1 MSLLETQKKLCHAI
15 ASLDAHASLD
25 DVSKALDP
33 LLAGWCQEVD
43 ATEEDADESDGV
55 RPLMVACDKA
65 QEGCIEYICK
75 ANPSLGVILGH
86 PLGESSPSKNSAMHF
101 AAMSGCIPAIHQLSH
116 MLGGRNGDVRKLAS
130 QRNENLDTP
139 IMMAAV
145 GGQVAFLRQLMQ
157 ALLQQDETTDEV
169 KKLFELENYSK
180 YTALSLS
187 FGYGH
192 VEVTNFLVQEI
203 GVTVTRDH
211 VQECETVLKV
221 IDGALERSACADEHI
236 DRRKDVHRCL
246 VNLQVH
252 LAKTAQAAMDQLL
265 AEEDAKEAK
274 RKKNRKKKNKR
285 RSKSVSTIGEGSQ
298 DNHASVPVHEKDG
311 ESDSSEEESGLSIG
325 NQRTTKQ
332 NGNSDLPDCAATEQG
347 VTPENKIAL
356 QHDNMSPSKSG
367 RNATD
372 YDLDVNA
379 VMEALCLD
387 NSMLLL
393 SPHSMALNLSPSQLD
408 AIGAVL
414 RNQVA
419 AVEQARE
426 IQSRL
431 LRKSASH
438 LY

>member
-1 MSLLETQKKLCHAI
+1 MRETQKNLCHII
-15 ASLDAHASLD
+15 ASLDAHAPLH

-33 LLAGWCQEVD
+33 LLAGCQEVD
-43 ATEEDADESDGV
+43 ATEDDADESDGV
-55 RPLMVACDKA
+55 TPLMVACDKA

-75 ANPSLGVILGH
+75 ANPSVEDILGH

-101 AAMSGCIPAIHQLSH
+101 AARSGCIPAIHLLSQ

-157 ALLQQDETTDEV
+157 ALLQQEETADEV

-187 FGYGH
+187 CGYGH
-192 VEVTNFLVQEI
+192 VEVTSFLVQEI
-203 GVTVTRDH
+203 GVTVTHDH

-221 IDGALERSACADEHI
+221 MDGELKRSACADELRE
-236 DRRKDVHRCL
+236 RRKDVHRCQ
-246 VNLQVH
+246 VTLQVQ

-265 AEEDAKEAK
+265 AEEDAKETK
-274 RKKNRKKKNKR
+274 RKKNGKKKNR
-285 RSKSVSTIGEGSQ
+285 RKSMSVSNVWEGPQ
-298 DNHASVPVHEKDG
+298 DNHARVQAADVHEDG
-311 ESDSSEEESGLSIG
+311 ESDTSKEESLLFIR
-325 NQRTTKQ
+325 NQRTSKQ
-332 NGNSDLPDCAATEQG
+332 KGYSDLPDCATTDQG
-347 VTPENKIAL
+347 VTAENKIVL
-356 QHDNMSPSKSG
+356 QQGDVPPSKAG
-367 RNATD
+367 RNSTD
-372 YDLDVNA
+372 YDLDVVS

-414 RNQVA
+414 RNQVG
-419 AVEQARE
+419 AVEHARE

-431 LRKSASH
+431 LRTSANH